1 MEHNNNWDIVSLPPG
16 KKPIGCKWIYKVKHK
31 VDGSV
36 ERLKARLVVKGFA
49 QKAGIDYSKTFS
61 QVVKLTTIRML
72 MTMAIKKGGYY
83 TKLM

>member
-1 MEHNNNWDIVSLPPG
+1 LEHNNNWDIVSLPPG

-36 ERLKARLVVKGFA
+36 ERLKARLVVKGFTR
-49 QKAGIDYSKTFS
+49 KARIDYSETFS

-72 MTMAIKKGGYY
+72 MTMAVKKGGYY